1 MRNEIRFRLSIDADE
16 YLRYYRGEVDLVQI
30 TTVDGKRISF
40 PASALQ
46 KYVDRSGV
54 SGSFRMIFD
63 SNNKLISLDR
73 ISN

>member
-1 MRNEIRFRLSIDADE
+1 MSEIRFRLTIDADE
-16 YLRYYRGEVDLVQI
+16 YLRYYRGEVDSVQI
-30 TTVDGKRISF
+30 TSVEGKSFQF

-54 SGSFRMIFD
+54 NGSFRLIYD
-63 SNNKLISLDR
+63 DNNKLVSLDR